1 MLRAFAVSAAVALL
15 RTAVNAEG
23 ESCAERQD
31 GSGGGSIRVRAVDS
45 ATLAAATS
53 VVSRYASFLQTPLN
67 TPPTSAAG
75 GCLQAGPPS
84 SGRER
89 RVGLKR
95 SGRDAIDAAVTVGDP
110 EFTTILTAWE
120 TAATAAAQGA
130 AKKVG
135 SGHAGGCTEEEGS
148 ATGKGGGV
156 APEPVEVA
164 EEEPGSEPRE
174 EMDAAHCTTEDSKA
188 RSVEG
193 REAEEE
199 ARGGNSSVAM
209 ARELLRALDE
219 DGTDPQAAL
228 CLGPANAWVVKPAG
242 LSCGRGVEVASSLRA
257 LVSACRQLEWK
268 AVVQKYVERPLLVQ
282 GYKFDIRQW
291 VLVTSCNPLVVWG
304 FDESYTRFSSRPF
317 TMDAPSLS
325 DRLVHLCNHSVQK
338 QQNRR
343 GDESCAASASATANG
358 VNDDSSS
365 SKEAGSGG
373 GRETLPS
380 GSQQNMW
387 TAGQLRNHLQQR
399 FQGHD
404 VFQEVVVPRI
414 RSVVVQ
420 TLLGV
425 REELEMKGRAVEW
438 LGFDLMVAED
448 LRVMLIEVNVSPD
461 VSHSTP
467 VTARLVPDATEDALS
482 LLLDDGEADKRA
494 AATPL
499 PGLPNPCHSS
509 SRSTGAEAAGEAKTV
524 SGPDFSRVHDP
535 GVGDRREGEASPRVV
550 DKLRWRVWH
559 KGEEESRTV
568 LRGLREAKKTW
579 CEKRR
584 NKRRSRNLS
593 DSISHVPVADDDR
606 HMVLAVVEGILD
618 SSSQARTAAAQAAEA
633 EPPDPPSDVAV
644 SPSESRRTAPAEG
657 PIEGGC
663 SSSSSFIEGRTQ
675 DAWGTVGE
683 LPGTVRELSEK
694 LGLLTAEGGV
704 EMTAEGAVGAQ
715 HTFPEQSEDE
725 EEEL

>member
-1 MLRAFAVSAAVALL
+1 
-15 RTAVNAEG
+15 
-23 ESCAERQD
+23 
-31 GSGGGSIRVRAVDS
+31 
-45 ATLAAATS
+45 
-53 VVSRYASFLQTPLN
+53 
-67 TPPTSAAG
+67 
-75 GCLQAGPPS
+75 
-84 SGRER
+84 
-89 RVGLKR
+89 
-95 SGRDAIDAAVTVGDP
+95 
-110 EFTTILTAWE
+110 
-120 TAATAAAQGA
+120 
-130 AKKVG
+130 
-135 SGHAGGCTEEEGS
+135 
-148 ATGKGGGV
+148 
-156 APEPVEVA
+156 
-164 EEEPGSEPRE
+164 
-174 EMDAAHCTTEDSKA
+174 
-188 RSVEG
+188 
-193 REAEEE
+193 
-199 ARGGNSSVAM
+199 
-209 ARELLRALDE
+209 
-219 DGTDPQAAL
+219 
-228 CLGPANAWVVKPAG
+228 
-242 LSCGRGVEVASSLRA
+242 
-257 LVSACRQLEWK
+257 
-268 AVVQKYVERPLLVQ
+268 
-282 GYKFDIRQW
+282 
-291 VLVTSCNPLVVWG
+291 
-304 FDESYTRFSSRPF
+304 
-317 TMDAPSLS
+317 MDAPSLS

-343 GDESCAASASATANG
+343 GDESCAASASATATG
-358 VNDDSSS
+358 VNDDS
-365 SKEAGSGG
+365 
-373 GRETLPS
+373 R
-380 GSQQNMW
+380 SQQNMW

-524 SGPDFSRVHDP
+524 SGPESSRVHDP

-550 DKLRWRVWH
+550 DKLSWRVWH

-579 CEKRR
+579 CEKRW
-584 NKRRSRNLS
+584 NKRRSRHLS
-593 DSISHVPVADDDR
+593 DSISSVPVADDDR

-657 PIEGGC
+657 SSEGC

-683 LPGTVRELSEK
+683 LPGTVREPSEK

-704 EMTAEGAVGAQ
+704 EMTAEGAVDAQ
-715 HTFPEQSEDE
+715 HIFPEQSEDE

>member
-23 ESCAERQD
+23 EACGERQD
-31 GSGGGSIRVRAVDS
+31 GSGGGSSRTKAVGS

-53 VVSRYASFLQTPLN
+53 VASRYASFLQTPLI
-67 TPPTSAAG
+67 TQPTSATG
-75 GCLQAGPPS
+75 RCLQAGPPP

-89 RVGLKR
+89 CVGHKR
-95 SGRDAIDAAVTVGDP
+95 SGRDAINAAVIVGDQ

-120 TAATAAAQGA
+120 TAAAAAAAQGA
-130 AKKVG
+130 VKKVG
-135 SGHAGGCTEEEGS
+135 SGHAGGCTEEQGS
-148 ATGKGGGV
+148 ATGKGGSV

-164 EEEPGSEPRE
+164 EEDPGSEPRLE
-174 EMDAAHCTTEDSKA
+174 KNAAHGSTEDSRA

-199 ARGGNSSVAM
+199 AIGGSSSIAM
-209 ARELLRALDE
+209 ACELLRALDE
-219 DGTDPQAAL
+219 DGADPQAAL

-242 LSCGRGVEVASSLRA
+242 LSCGKGVEVASSLRA

-304 FDESYTRFSSRPF
+304 FEESYTRFSSRPF

-343 GDESCAASASATANG
+343 GDESCASSASATATG
-358 VNDDSSS
+358 VNDDRSS

-387 TAGQLRNHLQQR
+387 TAGQLRHHLRQR

-404 VFQEVVVPRI
+404 VFQEVVVPQI

-438 LGFDLMVAED
+438 LGFDLLVAED

-461 VSHSTP
+461 VSHSTS

-482 LLLDDGEADKRA
+482 LLLDNGEADKRA

-509 SRSTGAEAAGEAKTV
+509 SPSTGAEAAGEAKTV
-524 SGPDFSRVHDP
+524 PGPDFSRVHDP
-535 GVGDRREGEASPRVV
+535 GVGDWREREASPRVV
-550 DKLRWRVWH
+550 DKLRWHVWH

-568 LRGLREAKKTW
+568 LRGLREAKKAW

-584 NKRRSRNLS
+584 NKKRSWHLS
-593 DSISHVPVADDDR
+593 DSISSVPVADDDH
-606 HMVLAVVEGILD
+606 HMALAVVDGILD
-618 SSSQARTAAAQAAEA
+618 SSSRARTAAAQAAEA
-633 EPPDPPSDVAV
+633 GPPNPPSDVAV

-657 PIEGGC
+657 SMEGCG
-663 SSSSSFIEGRTQ
+663 SSSSFIEGRTQ
-675 DAWGTVGE
+675 DAWETVGE
-683 LPGTVRELSEK
+683 LRGTVEELSEK
-694 LGLLTAEGGV
+694 LGLLTAEGDV
-704 EMTAEGAVGAQ
+704 DMTAEGAVDAQ
-715 HTFPEQSEDE
+715 RTFPEPSEDDE
-725 EEEL
+725 EEL